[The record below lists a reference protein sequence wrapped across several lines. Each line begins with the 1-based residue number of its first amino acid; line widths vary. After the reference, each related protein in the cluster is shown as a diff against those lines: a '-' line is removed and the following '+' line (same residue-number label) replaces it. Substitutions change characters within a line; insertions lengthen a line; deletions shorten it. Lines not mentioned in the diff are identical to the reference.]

1 MNFLMHIVSYWQE
14 ALAVILVLGGLI
26 FFHELGHFLMARVLG
41 IGVRTFS
48 LGFGPKLVTV
58 CRDKTEYCL
67 SLVPLGGYV
76 SLAGEEEEKEQEEE
90 QGKKRDMLEKTS
102 DHIPEEVPDEIV
114 FTAEEKFS
122 DRPAWQRLLVVLAGP
137 VANFLLAFLLYWG
150 LAWGQGQSYLLP
162 EVGRVVEDSPA
173 AMAGLAPGDMIV
185 SIDNKMIQEW
195 RQIPE
200 AVAAA
205 KGREITLVVL
215 RDGTQQHFRLT
226 PKAGMVSNI
235 FGERQE
241 TWLIGIGSGNRTA
254 TIPLDPIQAF
264 IAGLNKTWEMTA
276 FTCESIVK
284 LFQRVVPLD
293 NVGGPI
299 LIAQMIGQQT
309 EQGMLAVLLLAAL
322 ISINLGI
329 LNLLPVPVLD
339 GGHIVFFLLEM
350 LIGRPVSMRIRSVST
365 QIGMVLLLALM
376 LFATWNDLTRL
387 FS

>member
-1 MNFLMHIVSYWQE
+1 MNVVSYWQE
-14 ALAVILVLGGLI
+14 ALAVVLVLGGLI

-58 CRDKTEYCL
+58 CRGKTEYCL

-76 SLAGEEEEKEQEEE
+76 SLAGEEGEEE
-90 QGKKRDMLEKTS
+90 QDEKKQDEIQDRSEKT
-102 DHIPEEVPDEIV
+102 PEPASKSTQDEIV
-114 FTAEEKFS
+114 FTTEEKFS
-122 DRPAWQRLLVVLAGP
+122 SRPAWQRLLVVFAGP

-162 EVGRVVEDSPA
+162 EIGKVVEDSPA
-173 AMAGLAPGDMIV
+173 AAAGLVPGDMIV
-185 SIDNKMIQEW
+185 SIDDVMIREW
-195 RQIPE
+195 RQVPE
-200 AVAAA
+200 AISAA
-205 KGREITLVVL
+205 KGSEITLVVL
-215 RDGTQQHFRLT
+215 RDGTRQQFRLR
-226 PKAGMVSNI
+226 PKAGTVSNI

-241 TWLIGIGSGNRTA
+241 TWLIGIGSGTGTA
-254 TIPLDPIQAF
+254 TIPLGPVQAF
-264 IAGLNKTWEMTA
+264 VAGLNKTREMTA

-309 EQGMLAVLLLAAL
+309 EQGMSAVLLLAAL

-339 GGHIVFFLLEM
+339 GGHIIFFLLEM